1 MPSAND
7 QEVFRVIDS
16 EMDTPLSVT
25 LAIWYCGQVSET
37 KRMNAFK
44 ARLVQT
50 PCITVKQYEKTL
62 LQDSLSFLFGQRI
75 FTPLYRL
82 TK

>member
-16 EMDTPLSVT
+16 EMDTPLSKT

-37 KRMNAFK
+37 KRMNVFK

-50 PCITVKQYEKTL
+50 PCIAYEKTL
-62 LQDSLSFLFGQRI
+62 LQDSLSFLFG
-75 FTPLYRL
+75 
-82 TK
+82 